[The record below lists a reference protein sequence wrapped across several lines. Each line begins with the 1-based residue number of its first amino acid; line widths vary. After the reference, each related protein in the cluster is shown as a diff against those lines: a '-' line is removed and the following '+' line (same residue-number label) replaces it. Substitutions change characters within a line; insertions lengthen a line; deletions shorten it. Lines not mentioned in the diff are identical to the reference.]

1 VGTSSRNLD
10 PEVFEPALATDLAT
24 MIQALVIF
32 FVGADLLIVYIWRL
46 RRHLRLRRTTPVAE
60 EPVPS

>member
-1 VGTSSRNLD
+1 
-10 PEVFEPALATDLAT
+10 

-46 RRHLRLRRTTPVAE
+46 RRHLHLRRPPPSE
-60 EPVPS
+60 EPAPLVIDRFLNSVVRT

>member
-1 VGTSSRNLD
+1 
-10 PEVFEPALATDLAT
+10 

-46 RRHLRLRRTTPVAE
+46 RRYLRLRRAEPAE
-60 EPVPS
+60 EPAPS